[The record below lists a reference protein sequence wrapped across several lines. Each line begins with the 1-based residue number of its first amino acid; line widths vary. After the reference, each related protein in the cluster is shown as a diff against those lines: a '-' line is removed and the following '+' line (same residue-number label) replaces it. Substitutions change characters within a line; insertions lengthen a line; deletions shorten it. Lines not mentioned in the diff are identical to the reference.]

1 MKKGKVKD
9 LVVATKEETISTI
22 LTSDSFSEFAG
33 ALAESVVSEGVA
45 GIVGEVA
52 GAVIPGIN
60 SIRLSYKQKRFEYR
74 VKKAFSSELSDSWL
88 EMYTINT
95 EAFIVSYLPLLSSI
109 LPMENLLI
117 SKMENGRLSIYSQK
131 SGLLISLII
140 ENGLISAIGT
150 DSI

>member
-1 MKKGKVKD
+1 MKKLFVLFLVFCLSLSLFAGIAPQSRKLGKVLVNLEKD
-9 LVVATKEETISTI
+9 
-22 LTSDSFSEFAG
+22 
-33 ALAESVVSEGVA
+33 
-45 GIVGEVA
+45 
-52 GAVIPGIN
+52 
-60 SIRLSYKQKRFEYR
+60 SIEYR

-117 SKMENGRLSIYSQK
+117 SKIENGRLSIYSQK

>member
-1 MKKGKVKD
+1 MKKLVVLFLIFCLSLSLFAGIAPQSRKLGKVLVNLEKD
-9 LVVATKEETISTI
+9 
-22 LTSDSFSEFAG
+22 
-33 ALAESVVSEGVA
+33 
-45 GIVGEVA
+45 
-52 GAVIPGIN
+52 
-60 SIRLSYKQKRFEYR
+60 SIEYR

>member
-1 MKKGKVKD
+1 MKKLLLLFLVFCLTFSLTAGIHPQSKAIGKVLTKIEKD
-9 LVVATKEETISTI
+9 
-22 LTSDSFSEFAG
+22 
-33 ALAESVVSEGVA
+33 
-45 GIVGEVA
+45 
-52 GAVIPGIN
+52 
-60 SIRLSYKQKRFEYR
+60 SIEYK

-88 EMYTINT
+88 EMYTVNT

-131 SGLLISLII
+131 SDLMISLVI

-150 DSI
+150 ETIL

>member
-1 MKKGKVKD
+1 MKKLFTLF
-9 LVVATKEETISTI
+9 LVFC
-22 LTSDSFSEFAG
+22 LTFS
-33 ALAESVVSEGVA
+33 LSA
-45 GIVGEVA
+45 GIVPQSKAIGKVLTNLEKD
-52 GAVIPGIN
+52 
-60 SIRLSYKQKRFEYR
+60 SIEYR

-88 EMYTINT
+88 EMYTVNT

-131 SGLLISLII
+131 SGLMISLVI

-150 DSI
+150 ETIL

>member
-74 VKKAFSSELSDSWL
+74 VKKALKFIYGKLDTLEANFSSL
-88 EMYTINT
+88 EQNLKDEFKTKYLDWMLDNLYEEKQDEKIPYHVNGYINLMNNS
-95 EAFIVSYLPLLSSI
+95 AND
-109 LPMENLLI
+109 NLD
-117 SKMENGRLSIYSQK
+117 RK
-131 SGLLISLII
+131 SVV
-140 ENGLISAIGT
+140 
-150 DSI
+150 

>member
-1 MKKGKVKD
+1 MKKLFVLFLVFCLSLSLFAGIAPQSKKIGKVLVNLEKD
-9 LVVATKEETISTI
+9 
-22 LTSDSFSEFAG
+22 
-33 ALAESVVSEGVA
+33 
-45 GIVGEVA
+45 
-52 GAVIPGIN
+52 
-60 SIRLSYKQKRFEYR
+60 SIEYR

>member
-1 MKKGKVKD
+1 MKKLFVLFLVFCLSLSLFAGIAPQSRKLGKVLVNLEKD
-9 LVVATKEETISTI
+9 
-22 LTSDSFSEFAG
+22 
-33 ALAESVVSEGVA
+33 
-45 GIVGEVA
+45 
-52 GAVIPGIN
+52 
-60 SIRLSYKQKRFEYR
+60 SIEYR

-88 EMYTINT
+88 EMYTVNT

>member
-1 MKKGKVKD
+1 MKKLFVLFLVFCLSLSLFAGIAPQSRKLGKVLVNLEKD
-9 LVVATKEETISTI
+9 
-22 LTSDSFSEFAG
+22 
-33 ALAESVVSEGVA
+33 
-45 GIVGEVA
+45 
-52 GAVIPGIN
+52 
-60 SIRLSYKQKRFEYR
+60 SIEYR

-131 SGLLISLII
+131 SGLLVSLVI